1 MYSARGKTIV
11 AILREKIKDQMI
23 KPKNIPYHN
32 YLRTGHPRP
41 YAVVWRPQHP
51 NHYSELVYV
60 IFSRENGGKIQKLP
74 EDASHGPEIHG
85 IRVLPGAIEQL
96 RRPVPTRRNLV
107 GIKSIFFLAVEN
119 TAQAEVS
126 NLQLSFGTVSK
137 GEINLANS
145 CNRYN
150 CNAART

>member
-1 MYSARGKTIV
+1 MILQCLEGDLGIIGKLCKVENEIGSCHKKV
-11 AILREKIKDQMI
+11 WKSRILRT
-23 KPKNIPYHN
+23 
-32 YLRTGHPRP
+32 RHPRP
-41 YAVVWRPQHP
+41 YAVVWRAQHP

-60 IFSRENGGKIQKLP
+60 VFSRENGGKIQKLP

-85 IRVLPGAIEQL
+85 LRVLPGAIEQL

-107 GIKSIFFLAVEN
+107 GIESIFFLAVEN

-145 CNRYN
+145 CN
-150 CNAART
+150 